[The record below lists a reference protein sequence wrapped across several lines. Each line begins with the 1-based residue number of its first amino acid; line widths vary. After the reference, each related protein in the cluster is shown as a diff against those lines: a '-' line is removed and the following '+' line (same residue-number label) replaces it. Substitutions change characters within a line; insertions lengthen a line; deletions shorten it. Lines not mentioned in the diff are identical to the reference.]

1 MFCPLFSKHRIV
13 AIPGRLN
20 CCEAPEDDCQ
30 MVLDHLTK
38 FASRRQTIEVVIM
51 VNASSHHGQTTKG
64 EGDDRTRR
72 QSEWRK
78 SLVDRQRRALMRRG
92 IYVVTSSKCNENAV
106 GRAMFRTL

>member
-1 MFCPLFSKHRIV
+1 
-13 AIPGRLN
+13 
-20 CCEAPEDDCQ
+20 